1 LQAGV
6 ELALRRYANSR
17 ATRVEIYN
25 QHSTIGGAAM
35 KLPEL
40 ILADQYMKE
49 RIEERARQAM
59 VAEYRRAQHDAAGP
73 RRRTVLTFRL
83 PRLGSLLPR
92 LSRALRQRPA

>member
-1 LQAGV
+1 LQASV
-6 ELALRRYANSR
+6 DLALRHYANP
-17 ATRVEIYN
+17 ATVSVEIYN

-40 ILADQYMKE
+40 MLADQYMKE
-49 RIEERARQAM
+49 RIDERARQAM
-59 VAEYRRAQHDAAGP
+59 VTEYRRAQREAAGP
-73 RRRTVLTFRL
+73 RRGTVLTFRL